1 MANVVK
7 MVDVANQVVV
17 AAHHFLKVRENMN
30 KRGGY
35 LTVLNQQ
42 RSGEVVLMAK
52 VGQVSAEK
60 CLKYKTLSA
69 EKAWRLYSHIGHWR
83 SFETRDEFAYVRVID
98 ESRPHHDPYFER
110 WGHWAG
116 AVRGHRYIWSFS
128 GFPEMLD
135 EAMMFALAIKM
146 GDMKRSWAVERFANS
161 NECLVP
167 FLDHSSCTQ

>member
-1 MANVVK
+1 MANLVK
-7 MVDVANQVVV
+7 MVDTANQVVV
-17 AAHHFLKVRENMN
+17 DAHHFLKVRESMN

-35 LTVLNQQ
+35 LTVLNQL
-42 RSGEVVLMAK
+42 RGGEIVLMAK

-69 EKAWRLYSHIGHWR
+69 EKAWRLHSRLGNWT
-83 SFETRDEFAYVRVID
+83 SFETRDESAQVRVID
-98 ESRPHHDPYFER
+98 EGRPHRDPYLEQ

-135 EAMMFALAIKM
+135 EAMVFALAIKM
-146 GDMKRSWAVERFANS
+146 GDLKRSWVIERFAGR
-161 NECLVP
+161 NEYLVP
-167 FLDHSSCTQ
+167 FLGHAVSAQ